1 MGICN
6 EENCMELIN
15 MVRKQNITE
24 SKPGLLMAQVSICVG
39 ARSSE
44 EKGRQTDEEGRQTR

>member
-24 SKPGLLMAQVSICVG
+24 SKPGLPMAQVSICVG

>member
-1 MGICN
+1 MRN
-6 EENCMELIN
+6 KKNCKGLFN
-15 MVRKQNITE
+15 MVWKQNTTE

-44 EKGRQTDEEGRQTR
+44 EKGRPTDEEGRQTR